1 MKNISLIIP
10 AKNERESLYRTL
22 SEVKKI
28 KFINEIIII
37 VDNKD
42 DNSISD
48 IENFKKKIIIQKK
61 RLRISHN
68 RRF

>member
-1 MKNISLIIP
+1 MKNVSLIIP

-22 SEVKKI
+22 CEVKKI

-42 DNSISD
+42 DNSISV
-48 IENFKKKIIIQKK
+48 IENF
-61 RLRISHN
+61 N
-68 RRF
+68 FDM

>member
-61 RLRISHN
+61 KATDQP
-68 RRF
+68 